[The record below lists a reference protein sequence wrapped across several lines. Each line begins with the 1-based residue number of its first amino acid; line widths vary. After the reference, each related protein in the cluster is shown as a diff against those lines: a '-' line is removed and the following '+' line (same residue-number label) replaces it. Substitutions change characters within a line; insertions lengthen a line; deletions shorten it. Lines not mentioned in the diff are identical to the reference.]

1 MNKREFL
8 ATLLSH
14 DFTQPFWRL
23 SPRND
28 CLRLLAYHR
37 VWDEPPDTFAFDEE
51 LISVKS
57 EDFQRQM
64 AWAKL
69 NFEVLSFADLH
80 ACTQENRSWPR
91 RALIVTFDD
100 GYADN
105 YTHAFPILKELNLP
119 ATIFVST
126 SYLSAPRLFWWD
138 LIAYCIKQTTLN
150 EAHLP
155 DVSPRPLSLK
165 TPKARRTAINK
176 ILMWVKSVPDAVKNA
191 FLDTL
196 PSSTQVTL
204 PADISSATQLNWN
217 QVREMAANGIEFGG
231 HSVTHP
237 ILSNIDAAQLN
248 HEIADCKSEIEAQT
262 GRAALAFS
270 FPNGQSNPA
279 VHDAVQNAGYAFSTA
294 YFAGVA
300 HPSLGTYGL
309 PRIAVETDFS
319 FAIFQSNLLFPNI
332 MLRGSNP

>member
-1 MNKREFL
+1 ML
-8 ATLLSH
+8 ATLLGH
-14 DFTQPFWRL
+14 GFTQPFWRI

-28 CLRLLAYHR
+28 CLRILAYHR
-37 VWDEPPDTFAFDEE
+37 VWDEPPNTFAFDEE
-51 LISVKS
+51 LISAKS

-64 AWAKL
+64 AWVKS

-80 ACTQENRSWPR
+80 TCAQENRSWPR

-100 GYADN
+100 GYSDN

-138 LIAYCIKQTTLN
+138 LIAYCVKQTNHL
-150 EAHLP
+150 EAHLL
-155 DVSPRPLSLK
+155 DVSPNVLSLK
-165 TPKARRTAINK
+165 TPKERRMAINK
-176 ILMWVKSVPDAVKNA
+176 ILMWVKSVPDDMKNA
-191 FLDTL
+191 FLDSM
-196 PSSTQVTL
+196 PSALEVTL
-204 PADISSATQLNWN
+204 PTDILSATQLNWN
-217 QVREMAANGIEFGG
+217 QVREMAENGIEFGG
-231 HSVTHP
+231 HSLTHP

-248 HEIADCKSEIEAQT
+248 HEIAGCKKEIEAQT
-262 GRAALAFS
+262 GRDVLVFS
-270 FPNGQSNPA
+270 FPNGQSNPT
-279 VHDAVQNAGYAFSTA
+279 VHDAVQKAGYAFSTA

-319 FAIFQSNLLFPNI
+319 FAIFQANLLFPSI
-332 MLRGSNP
+332 MLRGSNL